1 MEIKKFL
8 EKVITEKNKRITD
21 DFFLFIENDR
31 ELMKDYLYLVEE
43 KGLQNVN
50 KQIALGI
57 EEEYKLISFGK
68 NDEPESKLI
77 TTYSLLKKPE

>member
-21 DFFLFIENDR
+21 DFFLFIQNDR
-31 ELMKDYLYLVEE
+31 ELMKEYLYLVEE

-50 KQIALGI
+50 QQIALGI
-57 EEEYKLISFGK
+57 EAEYNLISFGE
-68 NDEPESKLI
+68 NGEPESKLI
-77 TTYSLLKKPE
+77 TTYSLLKKR

>member
-1 MEIKKFL
+1 MEIKEFL
-8 EKVITEKNKRITD
+8 DEVIARKNRMIID
-21 DFFLFIENDR
+21 DFFLFIQNDR
-31 ELMKDYLYLVEE
+31 GLMKDYLYLVEE